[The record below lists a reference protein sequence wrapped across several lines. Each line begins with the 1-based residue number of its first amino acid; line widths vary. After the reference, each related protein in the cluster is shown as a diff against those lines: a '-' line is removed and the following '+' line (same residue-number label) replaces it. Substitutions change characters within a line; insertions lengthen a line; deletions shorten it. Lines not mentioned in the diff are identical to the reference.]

1 MSRRALGVAC
11 ALALG
16 GCSGPSGSPDPAAA
30 LKLVPAPDGID
41 VAPTGREIGFGRHR
55 PGAEAAVARVL
66 GRPGRPAPCAAPGLS
81 ATGWPRTGL
90 TLVFDARDAFVGWRT
105 EGGPAPAP
113 EASAG
118 RTCEAIE
125 RAG

>member
-16 GCSGPSGSPDPAAA
+16 GCSGPAGSPDPARE
-30 LKLVPAPDGID
+30 LVPAPGGID
-41 VAPTGREIGFGRHR
+41 VVPTGREIGFGRHR

-81 ATGWPRTGL
+81 ATSWPRSGL
-90 TLVFDARDAFVGWRT
+90 TLVFDAREAFVGWRM
-105 EGGPAPAP
+105 EGGPARAP